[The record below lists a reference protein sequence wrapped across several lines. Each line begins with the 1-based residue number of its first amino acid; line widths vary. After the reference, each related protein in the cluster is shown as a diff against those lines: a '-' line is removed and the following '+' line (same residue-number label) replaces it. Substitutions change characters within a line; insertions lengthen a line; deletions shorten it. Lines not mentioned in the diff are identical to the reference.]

1 MTVRSADSHGIPP
14 LLPKYATPDAH
25 RAESALPL
33 LGTVLTPVHREAR
46 FSVAARRVGRLPSPA
61 VTNRPDVLVVGGGTA
76 GAVVAGR
83 LVEAGIGVTIMDA
96 GPDYGPWR
104 AGGWPEEL
112 LDARRPPELHNWG
125 YAGPG
130 ADGHRLA
137 FDRARVIGGC
147 SSHNGCAQSW
157 GWRGD
162 YDRWGSMGCAGWSA
176 NEVLP
181 SFHRATERM
190 RVRRYETEEI
200 QPFQAAFIDA
210 AAGAGVSRTDD
221 LDDLDGGAGVAVEPV
236 NAVDGVRWNTSF
248 AYLDPVRE
256 RRELTVVGDALVDRV
271 LFDGTR
277 AVGVGAIT
285 ADGREEFHADL
296 VVLSSGAYGTPEVLL
311 RSGIGPAR
319 ELRALD
325 IDVVADVPGVGR
337 GLQDQPAIELAF
349 HAGGEL
355 ADALDEFAAVRWLP
369 EEQAIAK
376 LATPQSDGPFDL
388 HVYPWAE
395 PDPSSRWRCV
405 LPVALLT
412 PASRGAVRLRS
423 SDPTVRAEIDHRYL
437 SDDAGHDLAR
447 VAWGLRWIADLAG
460 GRLAAWLGTAIDRV
474 PDLSDDAATEAWI
487 RSSHGHY
494 WHPGGTC
501 RMDREGDP
509 HAVVDR
515 AGRVAGV
522 SGLRVADASIFPSIP
537 RATPA
542 LPTVVIGERMA
553 DMLIEE

>member
-1 MTVRSADSHGIPP
+1 MV
-14 LLPKYATPDAH
+14 
-25 RAESALPL
+25 
-33 LGTVLTPVHREAR
+33 
-46 FSVAARRVGRLPSPA
+46 
-61 VTNRPDVLVVGGGTA
+61 NRPDVLVVGGGTA

-83 LVEAGIGVTIMDA
+83 LAEAGVRVTVLDA

-104 AGGWPEEL
+104 AGRWPEEL
-112 LDARRPPELHNWG
+112 LDARRPPELHDWG

-147 SSHNGCAQSW
+147 SAHNGCAQSW

-162 YDRWGSMGCAGWSA
+162 YDRWASMDCAGWSA
-176 NEVLP
+176 EELLP
-181 SFHRATERM
+181 LFVRATERM
-190 RVRRYETEEI
+190 RIRRYDTEEI

-210 AAGAGVSRTDD
+210 AASAGVPRADD

-236 NAVDGVRWNTSF
+236 NAVDGVRWNASF
-248 AYLDPVRE
+248 AYLDSVRG
-256 RRELTVVGDALVDRV
+256 RPELTVVGDALVDRV

-277 AVGVGAIT
+277 AVGVDALM

-296 VVLSSGAYGTPEVLL
+296 IVLSSGAYGTPEVLL

-325 IDVVADVPGVGR
+325 VRVVADVPAVGR
-337 GLQDQPAIELAF
+337 GLHDQPAIELAF
-349 HAGGEL
+349 HAGREL
-355 ADALDEFAAVRWLP
+355 VHALDEYAAVRWMP

-376 LATPQSDGPFDL
+376 LATPQSDGPYDL
-388 HVYPWAE
+388 HVYPWVE
-395 PDPSSRWRCV
+395 PDPTSRWRCV

-412 PASRGAVRLRS
+412 PASRGAVRLRT

-437 SDDAGHDLAR
+437 SDQDGLDLTR
-447 VAWGLRWIADLAG
+447 MAWGLRWISDLARG
-460 GRLAAWLGTAIDRV
+460 ELGPWLGDPIDPP
-474 PDLSDDAATEAWI
+474 PDLSDDVAVDAWI
-487 RSSHGHY
+487 RSTHGHY

-501 RMDREGDP
+501 RMGPKGDP

-515 AGRVAGV
+515 MGRVAGV

-553 DMLIEE
+553 GMLLEE

>member
-1 MTVRSADSHGIPP
+1 MPR
-14 LLPKYATPDAH
+14 H
-25 RAESALPL
+25 R
-33 LGTVLTPVHREAR
+33 
-46 FSVAARRVGRLPSPA
+46 
-61 VTNRPDVLVVGGGTA
+61 
-76 GAVVAGR
+76 
-83 LVEAGIGVTIMDA
+83 
-96 GPDYGPWR
+96 
-104 AGGWPEEL
+104 
-112 LDARRPPELHNWG
+112 
-125 YAGPG
+125 PG
-130 ADGHRLA
+130 L
-137 FDRARVIGGC
+137 
-147 SSHNGCAQSW
+147 
-157 GWRGD
+157 
-162 YDRWGSMGCAGWSA
+162 
-176 NEVLP
+176 
-181 SFHRATERM
+181 
-190 RVRRYETEEI
+190 
-200 QPFQAAFIDA
+200 
-210 AAGAGVSRTDD
+210 SRTDD

-248 AYLDPVRE
+248 AYLDPVRG

-325 IDVVADVPGVGR
+325 IDVVADAPGVGR
-337 GLQDQPAIELAF
+337 GLHDQPAIELAF

-355 ADALDEFAAVRWLP
+355 ADALDDFAAVRWLP

-388 HVYPWAE
+388 HVYPWVE
-395 PDPSSRWRCV
+395 PDSSSRWRCV

-412 PASRGAVRLRS
+412 PASRGAVRLRT
-423 SDPTVRAEIDHRYL
+423 SDPTIRAEIDHRYL
-437 SDDAGHDLAR
+437 SDDAGHDLTR
-447 VAWGLRWIADLAG
+447 MAWGLRWISDLAG
-460 GRLAAWLGTAIDRV
+460 GRLAAWLGTAIDPL
-474 PDLSDDAATEAWI
+474 PDLSDDVATEAWI
-487 RSSHGHY
+487 RSTHGHY

-501 RMDREGDP
+501 RMGREGDP
-509 HAVVDR
+509 HTVVDG

>member
-1 MTVRSADSHGIPP
+1 MA
-14 LLPKYATPDAH
+14 
-25 RAESALPL
+25 
-33 LGTVLTPVHREAR
+33 
-46 FSVAARRVGRLPSPA
+46 
-61 VTNRPDVLVVGGGTA
+61 NRPDVLVVGGGTA

-83 LVEAGIGVTIMDA
+83 LVEAGIGVTVLDA

-112 LDARRPPELHNWG
+112 LDARRPPELHDWG

-130 ADGHRLA
+130 AEGQRLA

-162 YDRWGSMGCAGWSA
+162 YDRWGSMGCPGWSA

-181 SFHRATERM
+181 SFHRATKRM

-210 AAGAGVSRTDD
+210 AVSAGLSRTDD

-248 AYLDPVRE
+248 AYLDPVRG

-285 ADGREEFHADL
+285 ADGRKDFHADL

-325 IDVVADVPGVGR
+325 IDVVADAPGVGR
-337 GLQDQPAIELAF
+337 GLHDQPAIELAF

-355 ADALDEFAAVRWLP
+355 ADALDDFAVVGWLP

-388 HVYPWAE
+388 HVYPWVE
-395 PDPSSRWRCV
+395 PDSASRWRCV

-412 PASRGAVRLRS
+412 PASRGAVRLRT
-423 SDPTVRAEIDHRYL
+423 SDPTIRAEIDHRYL
-437 SDDAGHDLAR
+437 SDDAGHDLTR
-447 VAWGLRWIADLAG
+447 MAWGLRWISDLGG
-460 GRLAAWLGTAIDRV
+460 GRLAAWLGTAIDPL
-474 PDLSDDAATEAWI
+474 PDLSDDIATEAWI
-487 RSSHGHY
+487 RSRHGHY

-501 RMDREGDP
+501 RMGGEGDP
-509 HAVVDR
+509 HTVVDG

-553 DMLIEE
+553 DILIEE